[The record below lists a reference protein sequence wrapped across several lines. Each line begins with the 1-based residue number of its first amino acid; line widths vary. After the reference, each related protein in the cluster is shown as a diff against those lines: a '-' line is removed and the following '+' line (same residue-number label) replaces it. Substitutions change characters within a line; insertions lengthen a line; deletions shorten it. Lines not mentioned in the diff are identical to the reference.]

1 MKISDNGDG
10 MTNKIDEAL
19 KRQMKDEF
27 VHGYVDENGVRQYP
41 TIVALSKRHDVANV
55 SLHRRSKSEDWQ
67 KEKNRVQT
75 EYEDAITQDRMRKMI
90 THGSNLDDRSIN
102 LALVMLGD
110 AARRITEDQVNRLE
124 LKKILKQ
131 NDSPARNEELKD
143 FFLVSKVLTPHEI
156 NTISSMV
163 SNAQKI
169 GKLALGQAQEISK
182 VSANVT
188 APDSLREVIEQL
200 EELATQKSS
209 GARHTI
215 Q

>member
-41 TIVALSKRHDVANV
+41 TIIALSKRHDVANV

-124 LKKILKQ
+124 LKEILKQ

>member
-27 VHGYVDENGVRQYP
+27 VHGYVDENGSRQYP

-124 LKKILKQ
+124 LKEILKK
-131 NDSPARNEELKD
+131 NDSPERNEELKD

>member
-1 MKISDNGDG
+1 VKISDNGDG

-124 LKKILKQ
+124 LKEILKK

>member
-1 MKISDNGDG
+1 MRISDNGDG

-27 VHGYVDENGVRQYP
+27 VHGYVDEKGVRQYP
-41 TIVALSKRHDVANV
+41 TIIALSKRHDVANV

-75 EYEDAITQDRMRKMI
+75 EYEDAIAQDRMRKMI
-90 THGSNLDDRSIN
+90 SHGSNLDDRSIN

-110 AARRITEDQVNRLE
+110 AARRITEDQENRIKLQ
-124 LKKILKQ
+124 KIINQEDGPSKDQ
-131 NDSPARNEELKD
+131 SLKD
-143 FFLVSKVLTPHEI
+143 FFLVSKVLSPHDI
-156 NTISSMV
+156 STISSMV

-188 APDSLREVIEQL
+188 APDSLREVIKQL
-200 EELATQKSS
+200 DELATQKSS

>member
-124 LKKILKQ
+124 LKEILKK